1 MRIVLTLLGKEEMI
15 KEKFRSNSVGNSNKG
30 KINPNININKKVNE
44 NFIIKNIN
52 NKNIINEEKIIFES
66 PQSQRRNIN
75 KNILKNILL
84 SPKIYNKRNKIM
96 SPMYKSIYIK
106 NNKLSMPSEFELK
119 YSKDIMEKKLKNFF
133 KDNFSNNSNN
143 NILEN
148 KEQSCLSEGNNIN
161 DNIYSF
167 REEDNSR
174 LFKSSNDVTLP
185 FIKKVVPIK
194 NIISDKNKYKMKRK
208 FLNKEINEREASLIK
223 YLKLDKKI
231 NPSFIEKVTKA
242 NIGKLSHINKVCE
255 HFFIHEEKNNILQ
268 KKIKNKI
275 ELKKIKR
282 LEIYMKNLKNMSC
295 ELKNYKNICKSLINK
310 KESLEEARKFFVKYE
325 HKYKYK

>member
-1 MRIVLTLLGKEEMI
+1 MEKFEQRKEEII
-15 KEKFRSNSVGNSNKG
+15 KEKFRSNSVGNSNKD
-30 KINPNININKKVNE
+30 KINPNINNIKKVKE
-44 NFIIKNIN
+44 NSIIRNIN

-208 FLNKEINEREASLIK
+208 FLDKEINERETSLIK

-242 NIGKLSHINKVCE
+242 NIGKLSQINKVCE

-268 KKIKNKI
+268 NKIKNKI

-282 LEIYMKNLKNMSC
+282 LEIYKKNLKNMSC

-310 KESLEEARKFFVKYE
+310 KESLEEALKFFVKYE